1 MNNNKSN
8 QELKIGDTVE
18 LKSGG
23 PPMIITKYDKCDDI
37 GYFTCQ
43 WFAGEKLEEDL
54 FTPGS
59 LQLVVVKPR
68 KKGTAKSKSN
78 L

>member
-1 MNNNKSN
+1 MNNNRSN
-8 QELKIGDTVE
+8 QEFKTGDTVE

-23 PPMIITKYDKCDDI
+23 PPMTIVDYAADGKRLR
-37 GYFTCQ
+37 CQ
-43 WFAGEKLEEDL
+43 WFVGEKLEEGF

-59 LQLVVVKPR
+59 LQLVVVKPH
-68 KKGTAKSKSN
+68 KKGTVKYRD

>member
-1 MNNNKSN
+1 MSNNKSN
-8 QELKIGDTVE
+8 QALKIGDTVE

-23 PPMIITKYDKCDDI
+23 PPMTITKYDKYDGI

-54 FTPGS
+54 FTPDS
-59 LQLVVVKPR
+59 LQLAVKKPHE
-68 KKGTAKSKSN
+68 KGTVFYRRS
-78 L
+78 

>member
-1 MNNNKSN
+1 MSNSKSN

-23 PPMIITKYDKCDDI
+23 PPMIITKHNKHDDI

-59 LQLVVVKPR
+59 LQLVVKKLH
-68 KKGTAKSKSN
+68 KKGTVFYKRS
-78 L
+78 

>member
-8 QELKIGDTVE
+8 QKFKNGDTVR

-23 PPMIITKYDKCDDI
+23 PLMTISNYNDKGHLYCLWFSKDEDKVRD
-37 GYFTCQ
+37 GYFP
-43 WFAGEKLEEDL
+43 LD
-54 FTPGS
+54 S
-59 LQLVVVKPR
+59 LQLVVVKPH
-68 KKGTAKSKSN
+68 KKGTVKSKGN

>member
-1 MNNNKSN
+1 MNNSKSN
-8 QELKIGDTVE
+8 QPLKIGDTVE

-23 PPMIITKYDKCDDI
+23 PPMTITKYD
-37 GYFTCQ
+37 GREYFTCQ

-59 LQLVVVKPR
+59 LQLVVKPH
-68 KKGTAKSKSN
+68 KKGTVKYRD